1 MKIVPLEFPADLAQ
15 AVQRNNDHVP
25 KEAAKLLALEL
36 FRQGKVSISRAAELC
51 EIPPPSSWN
60 SRLLMGARPV
70 NYGIEELE
78 TDRRTLAKLRA

>member
-51 EIPPPSSWN
+51 ETPLAVFMEFAAAHGGP
-60 SRLLMGARPV
+60 AR
-70 NYGIEELE
+70 
-78 TDRRTLAKLRA
+78 